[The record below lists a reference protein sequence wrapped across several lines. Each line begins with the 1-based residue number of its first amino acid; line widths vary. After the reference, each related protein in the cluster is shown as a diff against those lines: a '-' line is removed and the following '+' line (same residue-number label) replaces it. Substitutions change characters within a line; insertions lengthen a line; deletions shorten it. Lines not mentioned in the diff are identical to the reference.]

1 MTAPVRGV
9 AVAPNVNG
17 SVLPGFEHMRRFWD
31 PTHSCMTVKV
41 LPGEYYVSAQEEMIS
56 TVLGSCVSACI
67 RDNVRGIGGMN
78 HFMLPE
84 PMSGERNDWSSAVG
98 RAARYGSDAME
109 QLINAVLKAGGK
121 RESLSVKIF
130 GGGRVLAQMTDVG
143 QRNIAFVKR
152 YLETEGLPIVAADV
166 GDIYPRQLQFFP
178 ASGRVRV
185 RQLRSQRDA
194 ELAANEQRY
203 LKRLA
208 NDPIKGEVELF

>member
-1 MTAPVRGV
+1 
-9 AVAPNVNG
+9 
-17 SVLPGFEHMRRFWD
+17 MRRYWD
-31 PTHSCMTVKV
+31 PTHGCMTVKV
-41 LPGEYYVSAQEEMIS
+41 LPGEFYVSAQEEMVS

-67 RDNVRGIGGMN
+67 RDNERRIGGMN

-84 PMSGERNDWSSAVG
+84 PMTGERNDWSSAIG

-109 QLINAVLKAGGK
+109 QLINAILKAGG
-121 RESLSVKIF
+121 RRDALSVKIF

-143 QRNIAFVKR
+143 QRNISFVKR
-152 YLETEGLPIVAADV
+152 YLETEGLPLAAADV

-178 ASGRVRV
+178 VSGRIRV
-185 RQLRSQRDA
+185 RQLRTQRDA